1 MPPLQFV
8 SLSPSCC
15 YSSTSEFLSLIYI
28 VVFFIAL
35 LSMAVTG
42 KGAIVR
48 LRALVSFLFA
58 DVGKTK
64 TE

>member
-1 MPPLQFV
+1 
-8 SLSPSCC
+8 
-15 YSSTSEFLSLIYI
+15 
-28 VVFFIAL
+28 
-35 LSMAVTG
+35 MAVTG